1 MSSLSP
7 EDIGYFDPTAIPE
20 DLVYNDVF
28 DFKRRIETCVQ
39 LWSDKAVRNVIAQCL
54 RGNALK
60 WYSTELHADAKR
72 LLSHARN
79 SNEWIRRLITR
90 FKLDKDSAVTRIHG
104 TKYRLDDAK
113 YGRMARQYADKIL
126 KLSKHG
132 EISSVK
138 CLEHIYWNL
147 ASEFRHD
154 IAWRSNMTIEEFLEQ
169 LDKHQETWKERAGYY
184 RIHRRSPPVKQTPPQ
199 NKNRGWPLQETS
211 YQFKTPY
218 YGTNKPAN
226 QMSAQEA
233 MQTAPQVAPQLATRL
248 STPSIA
254 ELEAQAIIQ
263 SCTQLA
269 QEATSQAANQITA
282 YEEDLQV
289 AIATPLPQAVECR
302 RCLAGFSSN
311 SQLHKHV
318 RETHNKK
325 IDSASKSAVPQ
336 ESGVSQLVHLETKAT
351 SKVEHSAVKSAVP
364 QKSGVSQVVHSETKA
379 TSIAEHSVSE
389 SVVPQ
394 KSGVSQVVHSE
405 TKATSIAE
413 HSVSE
418 SVVPQKSGAS
428 QLVHSEIEETT
439 SAAAAISVAERSDPK
454 SIAPPNCSVLT
465 LTPAESTSEV
475 TRASARS
482 TRSMTAASASK
493 SQPPFKYSASSLLTS
508 ETTSPAGET
517 PLPASRPVT
526 PPPTYRAMSPSPPAY
541 QPKKNY
547 LTVADLYVRYAPL
560 KSVLSA
566 TKGTRSATQKTTA
579 SRAYLTIQNL
589 YERFSQKTR
598 SSTFRWAPKSSA
610 NSKAFDVK
618 RSYIA
623 GQESSKSMGRNAG
636 KAMPSVMKSPAIST
650 AGRIK
655 SSASKS
661 ACDSKSSPIDFFR
674 DSKSNVKTRFFT
686 IANPNAQR
694 LVTQQQ
700 RQTTPSFFASP

>member
-1 MSSLSP
+1 MSSLSS
-7 EDIGYFDPTAIPE
+7 ENIGYFDPTAISE
-20 DLVYNDVF
+20 EGHVYNDVF
-28 DFKRRIETCVQ
+28 DFKERIETCVQ
-39 LWSDKAVRNVIAQCL
+39 QWSEQKVKPLIPACL
-54 RGNALK
+54 RGDALK
-60 WYSTELHADAKR
+60 WYSKDLEKDTRE
-72 LLSHARN
+72 LLSRVC
-79 SNEWIRRLITR
+79 SSDEWTNRLVTR
-90 FKLDKDSAVTRIHG
+90 FKLDKDRALTRMYG

-113 YGRMARQYADKIL
+113 RGLVACQYTKSIL
-126 KLSKHG
+126 KLTKHAG
-132 EISSVK
+132 IEAIQTRLS
-138 CLEHIYWNL
+138 HAYYNL
-147 ASEFRHD
+147 ASEFRQD

-351 SKVEHSAVKSAVP
+351 SRAEHSASESTVP
-364 QKSGVSQVVHSETKA
+364 QT
-379 TSIAEHSVSE
+379 
-389 SVVPQ
+389 
-394 KSGVSQVVHSE
+394 
-405 TKATSIAE
+405 
-413 HSVSE
+413 
-418 SVVPQKSGAS
+418 SGAP
-428 QLVHSEIEETT
+428 QLVHSETE
-439 SAAAAISVAERSDPK
+439 A
-454 SIAPPNCSVLT
+454 
-465 LTPAESTSEV
+465 

-493 SQPPFKYSASSLLTS
+493 SQPPPKYSASSLLSS
-508 ETTSPAGET
+508 ETTSSAA
-517 PLPASRPVT
+517 PLRSVT
-526 PPPTYRAMSPSPPAY
+526 PPPAYRATSPSPPAY
-541 QPKKNY
+541 QAAPKNY

-560 KSVLSA
+560 KSMLSTA
-566 TKGTRSATQKTTA
+566 KGSHSATQKTTV
-579 SRAYLTIQNL
+579 SRAYLTVQDL
-589 YERFSQKTR
+589 YEKFGKKPH
-598 SSTFRWAPKSSA
+598 SSTVQRTPDFPANRIRAFNSEQVSLSTSQASS
-610 NSKAFDVK
+610 ND
-618 RSYIA
+618 
-623 GQESSKSMGRNAG
+623 KSMGKNTS
-636 KAMPSVMKSPAIST
+636 KAMHSVIESPATS
-650 AGRIK
+650 GDRIGL
-655 SSASKS
+655 SAIKS
-661 ACDSKSSPIDFFR
+661 ACDSKSSAIDFFQ
-674 DSKSNVKTRFFT
+674 VPKTRFFA

-700 RQTTPSFFASP
+700 RQMTSSFLASPRALSYSYRGHHIVRPEVSY

>member
-126 KLSKHG
+126 KLSKHS

-184 RIHRRSPPVKQTPPQ
+184 RIHRRSPPVKQTSPQ

-325 IDSASKSAVPQ
+325 IGSASKSAVPQ

-351 SKVEHSAVKSAVP
+351 SRAEHSAS
-364 QKSGVSQVVHSETKA
+364 
-379 TSIAEHSVSE
+379 
-389 SVVPQ
+389 
-394 KSGVSQVVHSE
+394 
-405 TKATSIAE
+405 
-413 HSVSE
+413 
-418 SVVPQKSGAS
+418 
-428 QLVHSEIEETT
+428 
-439 SAAAAISVAERSDPK
+439 
-454 SIAPPNCSVLT
+454 
-465 LTPAESTSEV
+465 ESTSEV

-482 TRSMTAASASK
+482 TRFMTAASASK
-493 SQPPFKYSASSLLTS
+493 SQPPPKYSASSLLSS
-508 ETTSPAGET
+508 ETTSSAA
-517 PLPASRPVT
+517 PLRSVT
-526 PPPTYRAMSPSPPAY
+526 PPPAYRATSPSPPAY
-541 QPKKNY
+541 QAAPKNY

-560 KSVLSA
+560 KSMLSTA
-566 TKGTRSATQKTTA
+566 KGSHSATQKTTV
-579 SRAYLTIQNL
+579 SRAYLTVQDL
-589 YERFSQKTR
+589 YE
-598 SSTFRWAPKSSA
+598 TFGNEPHSDTVEWASGSSA
-610 NSKAFDVK
+610 NRVRASDNKQ
-618 RSYIA
+618 SQIA
-623 GQESSKSMGRNAG
+623 SQGSSESMRRNAD
-636 KAMPSVMKSPAIST
+636 KALPSVTKSPATGSD
-650 AGRIK
+650 RIGF
-655 SSASKS
+655 SAVKS

-674 DSKSNVKTRFFT
+674 DPKSNVKTRFFT

-700 RQTTPSFFASP
+700 RQTRLPSSPPLELYPIAIDAAISLGPKCVVDDEYQMVLI

>member
-1 MSSLSP
+1 MSSLSS
-7 EDIGYFDPTAIPE
+7 ENIGYFDPTAISE
-20 DLVYNDVF
+20 EGHVYNDVF
-28 DFKRRIETCVQ
+28 DFKERIETCVQ
-39 LWSDKAVRNVIAQCL
+39 QWSEQKVKPLIPACL
-54 RGNALK
+54 RGDALK
-60 WYSTELHADAKR
+60 WYSKDLGKDTRE
-72 LLSHARN
+72 LLSRVC
-79 SNEWIRRLITR
+79 SSDEWTNRLVTR
-90 FKLDKDSAVTRIHG
+90 FKLDKDRALTRMYG

-113 YGRMARQYADKIL
+113 RGLVACQYTKSIL
-126 KLSKHG
+126 KLTKHAG
-132 EISSVK
+132 IEAIQTRLS
-138 CLEHIYWNL
+138 HAYYNL
-147 ASEFRHD
+147 ASEFRQD

-351 SKVEHSAVKSAVP
+351 SRAEHSASESTVP
-364 QKSGVSQVVHSETKA
+364 QT
-379 TSIAEHSVSE
+379 
-389 SVVPQ
+389 
-394 KSGVSQVVHSE
+394 
-405 TKATSIAE
+405 
-413 HSVSE
+413 
-418 SVVPQKSGAS
+418 SGAP
-428 QLVHSEIEETT
+428 QLVHSETE
-439 SAAAAISVAERSDPK
+439 A
-454 SIAPPNCSVLT
+454 
-465 LTPAESTSEV
+465 

-482 TRSMTAASASK
+482 TRSMTAASAIK
-493 SQPPFKYSASSLLTS
+493 SQPPPKYSASSLLSS
-508 ETTSPAGET
+508 ETTSSAAP
-517 PLPASRPVT
+517 SRPVT

-598 SSTFRWAPKSSA
+598 SSTFKWAPKSSA

-636 KAMPSVMKSPAIST
+636 KAMPSVMKSPATST

>member
-169 LDKHQETWKERAGYY
+169 LNKHQETWKERAGYY
-184 RIHRRSPPVKQTPPQ
+184 RIHRRPPPQLRTSPPQ
-199 NKNRGWPLQETS
+199 NKTRGWPLQETS
-211 YQFKTPY
+211 YQFKSPY

-226 QMSAQEA
+226 QIIAQSSTSSATQSANQMSAQEVV
-233 MQTAPQVAPQLATRL
+233 QTAPQVAPHAIAE
-248 STPSIA
+248 STSAPSIA
-254 ELEAQAIIQ
+254 ELEAQAIIE

-269 QEATSQAANQITA
+269 TQRRNSLLTQKAASQAANQMTA
-282 YEEDLQV
+282 FEDDRVVAFEEDLQV

-302 RCLAGFSSN
+302 RCLAEFSSN
-311 SQLHKHV
+311 SKLHRHI
-318 RETHNKK
+318 RESHGKK
-325 IDSASKSAVPQ
+325 TPQ
-336 ESGVSQLVHLETKAT
+336 PAA
-351 SKVEHSAVKSAVP
+351 SKVEHSAVKSA
-364 QKSGVSQVVHSETKA
+364 
-379 TSIAEHSVSE
+379 
-389 SVVPQ
+389 VPQ

-465 LTPAESTSEV
+465 LTSAESTSEV
-475 TRASARS
+475 TRASVRS
-482 TRSMTAASASK
+482 TRFMTAASASK
-493 SQPPFKYSASSLLTS
+493 SQPPPKYSASSLLSS
-508 ETTSPAGET
+508 ETTSSAA
-517 PLPASRPVT
+517 PLRSVT
-526 PPPTYRAMSPSPPAY
+526 PPPAYRATSPSPPAY
-541 QPKKNY
+541 QAAPKNY

-560 KSVLSA
+560 KSMLSTA
-566 TKGTRSATQKTTA
+566 KGSHSATQKTTV
-579 SRAYLTIQNL
+579 SRAYLTVQDL
-589 YERFSQKTR
+589 YEKFGKKPH
-598 SSTFRWAPKSSA
+598 SSTVQRTPDFPANRIRAFNSEQVSLSTSQASS
-610 NSKAFDVK
+610 ND
-618 RSYIA
+618 
-623 GQESSKSMGRNAG
+623 KSMGKNTS
-636 KAMPSVMKSPAIST
+636 KAMHSVIESPATS
-650 AGRIK
+650 GDRIGL
-655 SSASKS
+655 SAIKS
-661 ACDSKSSPIDFFR
+661 ACDSKSSAIDFFQ
-674 DSKSNVKTRFFT
+674 VPKTRFFA

-700 RQTTPSFFASP
+700 RQMTSSFLASPRALSYSYRGHHIVRPEVSY

>member
-1 MSSLSP
+1 MAS
-7 EDIGYFDPTAIPE
+7 AIPNPFLSTGPKYTGPPMISCTYSGLTTYE
-20 DLVYNDVF
+20 QRLATYSASWYKNTRCPDPAVMAQAGLFRISSPDRIHLAGCLEC
-28 DFKRRIETCVQ
+28 DFGTAKWDKDPFVLHVETSPNCPLILRARKENHAAQ
-39 LWSDKAVRNVIAQCL
+39 AIAQS
-54 RGNALK
+54 NQS
-60 WYSTELHADAKR
+60 ST
-72 LLSHARN
+72 
-79 SNEWIRRLITR
+79 
-90 FKLDKDSAVTRIHG
+90 
-104 TKYRLDDAK
+104 
-113 YGRMARQYADKIL
+113 
-126 KLSKHG
+126 
-132 EISSVK
+132 
-138 CLEHIYWNL
+138 
-147 ASEFRHD
+147 
-154 IAWRSNMTIEEFLEQ
+154 
-169 LDKHQETWKERAGYY
+169 
-184 RIHRRSPPVKQTPPQ
+184 
-199 NKNRGWPLQETS
+199 
-211 YQFKTPY
+211 
-218 YGTNKPAN
+218 
-226 QMSAQEA
+226 
-233 MQTAPQVAPQLATRL
+233 PQVAPQAIVESI

-254 ELEAQAIIQ
+254 ELEAQAMLEAQAIIQ

-269 QEATSQAANQITA
+269 QEAASQAANQMTA
-282 YEEDLQV
+282 FEDDRVVACEEDLQV

-311 SQLHKHV
+311 SKLHRHV
-318 RETHNKK
+318 RETHKK
-325 IDSASKSAVPQ
+325 IASASKSAVPQ

-351 SKVEHSAVKSAVP
+351 SRAEHSASESTVP
-364 QKSGVSQVVHSETKA
+364 QT
-379 TSIAEHSVSE
+379 
-389 SVVPQ
+389 
-394 KSGVSQVVHSE
+394 
-405 TKATSIAE
+405 
-413 HSVSE
+413 
-418 SVVPQKSGAS
+418 SGAP
-428 QLVHSEIEETT
+428 QLVHSETE
-439 SAAAAISVAERSDPK
+439 A
-454 SIAPPNCSVLT
+454 
-465 LTPAESTSEV
+465 

-482 TRSMTAASASK
+482 TRSMTAASAIK
-493 SQPPFKYSASSLLTS
+493 SQPPPKYSASSLLS
-508 ETTSPAGET
+508 SKTTSSAAP
-517 PLPASRPVT
+517 SRPVT

-598 SSTFRWAPKSSA
+598 SSTFKWAPKSSA

-636 KAMPSVMKSPAIST
+636 KAMPSVMKSPATST

-700 RQTTPSFFASP
+700 RQTTPSFFAFP

>member
-1 MSSLSP
+1 MSSLSS
-7 EDIGYFDPTAIPE
+7 ENIGYFDPTAISE
-20 DLVYNDVF
+20 EGHVYNDVF
-28 DFKRRIETCVQ
+28 DFKERIETCVQ
-39 LWSDKAVRNVIAQCL
+39 QWSEQKVKPLIPACL
-54 RGNALK
+54 RGDALK
-60 WYSTELHADAKR
+60 WYSKDLGKDTRE
-72 LLSHARN
+72 LLSRVC
-79 SNEWIRRLITR
+79 SSDEWTNRLVTR
-90 FKLDKDSAVTRIHG
+90 FKLDKDRALTRMYG

-113 YGRMARQYADKIL
+113 RGLVACQYTKSIL
-126 KLSKHG
+126 KLTKHAG
-132 EISSVK
+132 IEAIQTRLS
-138 CLEHIYWNL
+138 HAYYNL
-147 ASEFRHD
+147 ASEFRQD

-311 SQLHKHV
+311 SKLHRHV
-318 RETHNKK
+318 RETHKK
-325 IDSASKSAVPQ
+325 IASASESAVPQ
-336 ESGVSQLVHLETKAT
+336 ESGVSQLVQPETKAT
-351 SKVEHSAVKSAVP
+351 SRAEHSASKSVTP
-364 QKSGVSQVVHSETKA
+364 QKVNALRLTCSEITSALA
-379 TSIAEHSVSE
+379 TEHSASE

-394 KSGVSQVVHSE
+394 KSG
-405 TKATSIAE
+405 T
-413 HSVSE
+413 
-418 SVVPQKSGAS
+418 S
-428 QLVHSEIEETT
+428 QLVHSETEQITP
-439 SAAAAISVAERSDPK
+439 AAAAISVAEHSGTK
-454 SIAPPNCSVLT
+454 SIALPNCSVLT
-465 LTPAESTSEV
+465 LASAESTFEA
-475 TRASARS
+475 TRV
-482 TRSMTAASASK
+482 TAASASK

-674 DSKSNVKTRFFT
+674 DSKSNIKTRFFT

>member
-126 KLSKHG
+126 KLSKHS

-184 RIHRRSPPVKQTPPQ
+184 RIHRRSPPVKQTSPQ

-351 SKVEHSAVKSAVP
+351 SRAEHSAS
-364 QKSGVSQVVHSETKA
+364 
-379 TSIAEHSVSE
+379 
-389 SVVPQ
+389 
-394 KSGVSQVVHSE
+394 
-405 TKATSIAE
+405 
-413 HSVSE
+413 
-418 SVVPQKSGAS
+418 
-428 QLVHSEIEETT
+428 
-439 SAAAAISVAERSDPK
+439 
-454 SIAPPNCSVLT
+454 
-465 LTPAESTSEV
+465 ESTSEV

-482 TRSMTAASASK
+482 TRFMTAAFASK
-493 SQPPFKYSASSLLTS
+493 SQPPPKYSASSLLSS
-508 ETTSPAGET
+508 ETTSSAA
-517 PLPASRPVT
+517 PLRSVT
-526 PPPTYRAMSPSPPAY
+526 PPPAYRATSPSPPAY
-541 QPKKNY
+541 QAAPKNY

-560 KSVLSA
+560 KSMLSTA
-566 TKGTRSATQKTTA
+566 KGSHSATQKTTV
-579 SRAYLTIQNL
+579 SRAYLTVQDL
-589 YERFSQKTR
+589 YEKFGKKPH
-598 SSTFRWAPKSSA
+598 SSTVQRTPDFPANRIRAFNSEQVSLSTSQASS
-610 NSKAFDVK
+610 ND
-618 RSYIA
+618 
-623 GQESSKSMGRNAG
+623 KSMGKNTS
-636 KAMPSVMKSPAIST
+636 KAMHSVIESPAIS
-650 AGRIK
+650 GDRIGL
-655 SSASKS
+655 SAIKS
-661 ACDSKSSPIDFFR
+661 ACDSKSSAIDFFQ
-674 DSKSNVKTRFFT
+674 VPKTRFFA

-700 RQTTPSFFASP
+700 RQMTSSFLASPRALSYSYRGHHIVRPEVSY